1 MRKVFGVLRIVAAG
15 VILAAIIAQLVYSLS
30 FDLPDVPF
38 FLVNFFSFFTIQ
50 SNVLAAVSLLVG
62 AWFCFTRRVDPAWF
76 NLALAAT
83 VTYMATTGVVYNL
96 LLRQVS
102 LDQASTL
109 GWSNEVLHLIAPIYM
124 VLVWLF
130 APGRTPVA
138 WNRLW
143 VIAVYPVLWSL
154 YTMLRGAITDW
165 YPYPFL
171 NPGQPGGYGAVVI
184 YIIAIASVILL
195 TGAGVVW
202 LSRRTLRSRSGTA

>member
-1 MRKVFGVLRIVAAG
+1 MRTVFGGIRIVAAA

-50 SNVLAAVSLLVG
+50 SNVLAAASLLVG
-62 AWFCFTRRVDPAWF
+62 AWFCFTRPIDPAWF

-109 GWSNEVLHLIAPIYM
+109 GWSNEILHLVAPIYM

-130 APGRTPVA
+130 SPGRTAVP

-143 VIAVYPVLWSL
+143 VVAVYPVVWSM
-154 YTMLRGAITDW
+154 YTMLRGAVTGW

-171 NPGQPGGYGAVVI
+171 DPAQPGGYGAVVI

-202 LSRRTLRSRSGTA
+202 LSRRNLRSRSETA

>member
-1 MRKVFGVLRIVAAG
+1 MRKVFGVLRIIAAA
-15 VILAAIIAQLVYSLS
+15 VILTAIIAQLMHSLS
-30 FDLPDVPF
+30 FDLPDVSF
-38 FLVNFFSFFTIQ
+38 FFVNFFSFFTIQ

-62 AWFCFTRRVDPAWF
+62 AWFCFTRPRDPAWF
-76 NLALAAT
+76 SLALAAT

-109 GWSNEVLHLIAPIYM
+109 GWSNEILHLVAPIYM

-130 APGRTPVA
+130 SPGRTPVA
-138 WNRLW
+138 WNQLW
-143 VIAVYPVLWSL
+143 IIAVYPVLWSL
-154 YTMLRGAITDW
+154 YTMVRGALVNW

-184 YIIAIASVILL
+184 YIIAIASFILL
-195 TGAGVVW
+195 AGAGVVW
-202 LSRRTLRSRSGTA
+202 LSRRHLSRKA